1 MNNRYAN
8 HPNDSK
14 KYDTNQLREHYM
26 VEEIF
31 SDDKV
36 ELTYSHVD
44 RIIFGGIKPVNES
57 LKLEAGKSMGVDYF
71 LERREMGVINV
82 GGEGIVSIDGEEFAL
97 NNKDGLYIGKGNKD
111 IIFKSSNPKNPAK
124 FYINSVPA
132 HKEYKTVKIEI
143 EKANPV
149 KMGDNS
155 TLNKRTI
162 YQYVHPNVCE
172 SCQLLMGLTILE
184 PGSAWNTMP
193 CHTHERRMEVYFY
206 FDMEEDTRVIHLM
219 GEPTETRHLIVK
231 NEQAII
237 SPSWSIHS
245 GVGTSNYTFIWGMC
259 GENQTFT
266 DMDHIS
272 MDTLRYITKEGDNM
286 IAEASLAKLKDIKT
300 IEVENINKSLEFLNS
315 ELLTKA

>member
-8 HPNDSK
+8 NPNDSK

-272 MDTLRYITKEGDNM
+272 MDTLR
-286 IAEASLAKLKDIKT
+286 
-300 IEVENINKSLEFLNS
+300 
-315 ELLTKA
+315 

>member
-57 LKLEAGKSMGVDYF
+57 LKLEAGKYMGVDYF

-162 YQYVHPNVCE
+162 YQYVHLNVCE

-272 MDTLRYITKEGDNM
+272 MDTLR
-286 IAEASLAKLKDIKT
+286 
-300 IEVENINKSLEFLNS
+300 
-315 ELLTKA
+315 

>member
-8 HPNDSK
+8 HPIDSK
-14 KYDTNQLREHYM
+14 SYDTKQLREHYL
-26 VEEIF
+26 VEEVFI
-31 SDDKV
+31 DDKI

-44 RIIFGGIKPVNES
+44 RIIFGGIKPVKES

-71 LERREMGVINV
+71 LERREMGVINI
-82 GGEGIVSIDGEEFAL
+82 GGEGKVLIDGEEFTL

-111 IIFKSSNPKNPAK
+111 IIFKSLNQSNPAK

-132 HKEYKTVKIEI
+132 HKEYKTVKIDI

-206 FDMEEDTRVIHLM
+206 FDMQEDTRVIHLM

-259 GENQTFT
+259 GENQTFD
-266 DMDHIS
+266 DMDHID
-272 MDTLRYITKEGDNM
+272 METLR
-286 IAEASLAKLKDIKT
+286 
-300 IEVENINKSLEFLNS
+300 
-315 ELLTKA
+315 

>member
-8 HPNDSK
+8 HPSDSK
-14 KYDTNQLREHYM
+14 KYDTDQLRQHYM

-31 SDDKV
+31 IDDKI

-82 GGEGIVSIDGEEFAL
+82 GGEGIVSIDGEEFTL

-111 IIFKSSNPKNPAK
+111 IIFKSLNSENPAK

-184 PGSAWNTMP
+184 PGSSWNTMP

-231 NEQAII
+231 NEQAVI

-266 DMDHIS
+266 DMDHIP
-272 MDTLRYITKEGDNM
+272 MEVLR
-286 IAEASLAKLKDIKT
+286 
-300 IEVENINKSLEFLNS
+300 
-315 ELLTKA
+315 

>member
-14 KYDTNQLREHYM
+14 KYNTNQLREHYM

-272 MDTLRYITKEGDNM
+272 MDTLR
-286 IAEASLAKLKDIKT
+286 
-300 IEVENINKSLEFLNS
+300 
-315 ELLTKA
+315 

>member
-132 HKEYKTVKIEI
+132 YKEYKTVKIEI

-272 MDTLRYITKEGDNM
+272 MDTLR
-286 IAEASLAKLKDIKT
+286 
-300 IEVENINKSLEFLNS
+300 
-315 ELLTKA
+315 